1 MKASEKW
8 KAATETQLE
17 AAEFSMPNLN
27 FSLFVFCARENW
39 MCAVVCRMTSLL
51 DEENKLMF
59 RKNFKPKAL

>member
-27 FSLFVFCARENW
+27 FSLLCLVHVKIGCARLFVE
-39 MCAVVCRMTSLL
+39 
-51 DEENKLMF
+51 
-59 RKNFKPKAL
+59 